1 MMQFQTEAK
10 GFIDPEEM
18 AAAYLVRYYG
28 NQKIEYLLILFRC

>member
-18 AAAYLVRYYG
+18 ASAYLVRYYG
-28 NQKIEYLLILFRC
+28 N

>member
-18 AAAYLVRYYG
+18 AAAGTMETR
-28 NQKIEYLLILFRC
+28 R